1 MFFGNELKERAE
13 YAAYSDALAA
23 ARWVARLTGKVVGVI
38 WEIHLPLLPSNKT
51 SYSLMIRDFHST
63 NMITVGYLA
72 ALMQRHDKPPVL
84 EDFIGKD
91 DKTQRRDMADVP
103 FMSVLP
109 YYDVLPKERPA

>member
-23 ARWVARLTGKVVGVI
+23 ARWVARLTGTGVM
-38 WEIHLPLLPSNKT
+38 LLELRTGCWHMSH
-51 SYSLMIRDFHST
+51 DFNCE

-103 FMSVLP
+103 FMSALP

>member
-13 YAAYSDALAA
+13 YARKSDALAA
-23 ARWVARLTGKVVGVI
+23 ARWVARFTGKIVML
-38 WEIHLPLLPSNKT
+38 WELRTGCWHMSHDLHCK
-51 SYSLMIRDFHST
+51 
-63 NMITVGYLA
+63 NMLTVGYLA